1 VLSDAIN
8 IMQDH
13 ITRTR
18 LAGGP
23 PHVILMP
30 RLGDTGLTEFNRAKQ
45 AIGESRACV
54 EQAMPMLQR
63 YISKRRQRAVR
74 DEKQSTES
82 NQLDVLFQFRAPRL
96 VRKGRKSIARGYSL
110 RDPTRCRAKRQGHVI
125 KNDV

>member
-1 VLSDAIN
+1 MLSDAIN

-74 DEKQSTES
+74 DEKQSTGCLVPIPRTALSS
-82 NQLDVLFQFRAPRL
+82 NGTKIHRSRVFVARSDSLSRQTPRP
-96 VRKGRKSIARGYSL
+96 RHQK
-110 RDPTRCRAKRQGHVI
+110 
-125 KNDV
+125 